1 MNKLFIAV
9 CMLLTTLSFAQG
21 GSMEKIKA
29 LKVAYMTEHL
39 ELTSKEAQEFWP
51 VYNEYE
57 KERHE
62 LRHKQWVEIK
72 SKLKDVSALN
82 EKEAQNLLTSYIKI
96 EEEEE
101 KLEKNFLNKISKVIS
116 AKKTLVLMRSEED
129 FKRQL
134 IKQYRQNKGGR

>member
-1 MNKLFIAV
+1 MNKLFIAI
-9 CMLLTTLSFAQG
+9 MLLCSVMSFSQDK
-21 GSMEKIKA
+21 SREKIKA
-29 LKVAYMTEHL
+29 LKVAFLTEQL
-39 ELTSKEAQEFWP
+39 ELTSEEAQDFWP

-72 SKLKDVSALN
+72 SKLKDVNALN

-96 EEEEE
+96 EEKEEE
-101 KLEKNFLNKISKVIS
+101 LEKNFLNKISKVIS

-134 IKQYRQNKGGR
+134 IKQYRHNKGGR

>member
-1 MNKLFIAV
+1 MNRLLIAV
-9 CMLLTTLSFAQG
+9 LILFTTATFAQDK
-21 GSMEKIKA
+21 SREKIKA
-29 LKVAYMTEHL
+29 LKVAYLTEHL
-39 ELTSKEAQEFWP
+39 ELSSQEAQDFWP

-72 SKLKDVSALN
+72 SKLKDVGSLN
-82 EKEAQNLLTSYIKI
+82 EEEAQNLLSSYLKI

-101 KLEKNFLNKISKVIS
+101 ELEKNFLNKISKVIS
-116 AKKTLVLMRSEED
+116 AKKTLLLMRSEED